1 VRTEAL
7 LYLSHH
13 SHVDP
18 VARLHEIGDF
28 PDFSVQSAV
37 LAVLARS
44 GEPEKVETA
53 HLILDGMLSDPG
65 PQGQRT
71 RLEAA
76 RLLASLPDLFPEP
89 LERLVLDADPEVA
102 VEAIRAA
109 GRRRSLETAPTLV
122 GRLGDPRLSAAAADA
137 LAALG
142 PPVAPSL
149 RARLA
154 DRSTPV
160 PVRREIPDLLLR
172 VDDPREAAAAL
183 AEHLLEADTTLR
195 FRVIAALN
203 KLRRDHPAVRLDEDL
218 VETALA
224 AEIVGHYRS
233 YQVAAGLGPEVEA
246 DDGVGRGL
254 REAMSHEIERI
265 FRLLGLLFPGHD
277 LKSAHVGLQSRD
289 RVVHDHSLDFLDT
302 VLKPGMRHL
311 LVPLLDSEVSHGE
324 RVRLADRLVGV
335 TVASRDEAVSALA
348 GSGDPWLRSC
358 AAYAIGAL
366 GLKSLE
372 AELDAWSE
380 DPDPLLRETVRQ
392 AKRRLA
398 AREHSQ

>member
-1 VRTEAL
+1 V
-7 LYLSHH
+7 
-13 SHVDP
+13 
-18 VARLHEIGDF
+18 
-28 PDFSVQSAV
+28 
-37 LAVLARS
+37 
-44 GEPEKVETA
+44 
-53 HLILDGMLSDPG
+53 
-65 PQGQRT
+65 
-71 RLEAA
+71 
-76 RLLASLPDLFPEP
+76 
-89 LERLVLDADPEVA
+89 
-102 VEAIRAA
+102 
-109 GRRRSLETAPTLV
+109 
-122 GRLGDPRLSAAAADA
+122 AADA

-142 PPVAPSL
+142 PPVAPGL

-154 DRSTPV
+154 DPATPV

-183 AEHLLEADTTLR
+183 AEHLLESDTTLR

-203 KLRRDHPAVRLDEDL
+203 KLQRDHPAVRLDEDL
-218 VETALA
+218 IETALA

-254 REAMSHEIERI
+254 REAMSQEVERI

-277 LKSAHVGLQSRD
+277 LQSAHVGLQSRD
-289 RVVHDHSLDFLDT
+289 RVVHDHALDFLDT

-324 RVRLADRLVGV
+324 RVRLANRLVGV

-366 GLKSLE
+366 GLKTLE
-372 AELDAWSE
+372 AELDSWSD

-392 AKRRLA
+392 AKLRLA
-398 AREHSQ
+398 AREGHPE